1 MCFSQKL
8 FFDSQQILPP
18 ILCLSEIL
26 MGIFEE
32 EVFMVK
38 YIQEIAYILAHSC

>member
-8 FFDSQQILPP
+8 FFDSLQIFPQILY
-18 ILCLSEIL
+18 LSEIL

-38 YIQEIAYILAHSC
+38 YI